1 MTARIPKTRP
11 ERFVPSGQ
19 LFSPGALGSDRH
31 SWRSYRGYKPGT
43 WVTHESGHIGN
54 TLAIALLIEGR
65 KFAAEPV
72 KVSRS
77 ARCRETLTEP
87 GMNFFVFFLIAE
99 RWLLL
104 L

>member
-1 MTARIPKTRP
+1 M
-11 ERFVPSGQ
+11 G
-19 LFSPGALGSDRH
+19 RH
-31 SWRSYRGYKPGT
+31 GGRRLRGYKPGT
-43 WVTHESGHIGN
+43 WVPHESKHIGN

-77 ARCRETLTEP
+77 ARSRETLTEP
-87 GMNFFVFFLIAE
+87 GTNFFVFFLIVE
-99 RWLLL
+99 QWLLL